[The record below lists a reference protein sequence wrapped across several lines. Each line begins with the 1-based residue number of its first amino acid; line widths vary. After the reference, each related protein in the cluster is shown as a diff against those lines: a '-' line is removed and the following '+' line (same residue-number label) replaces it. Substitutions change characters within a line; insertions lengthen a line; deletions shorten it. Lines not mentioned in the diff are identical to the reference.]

1 MIKKRPHSRCHKGSF
16 ALILVAV
23 IASRAGSQ
31 VADSPATGIDAQIRV
46 IRHTPPASI
55 AAYWTSLPERHPTLP
70 GFRAPITDS
79 SAALWPSHAPDD
91 RSPAYMHR
99 AARIVAERLAIDG
112 LPLTLARVVEV
123 VGLANLNRGEAE
135 DADLLRRTGLPVDLL
150 AYYPIPGAS
159 SVERYPI
166 VRYVQQLLASGRS
179 ADELADTLRA
189 LPFVFRKSSPE
200 FRATSES
207 EDRDIALVRLQLP
220 RGDYWRG
227 IGDGSGLD
235 VCRQLIEVLPD
246 AQFLVSIE
254 AVHVNSFL
262 GFARLWLHESS
273 SSTASGDARLTVIAE
288 KLPVAEWAQDNGKM
302 GILTSAADGTQR
314 PATLAPRYAN
324 RGEEGTILVPGEN
337 LLLDGL
343 RAAGHAVIQSPLL
356 FQGGN
361 VILAT
366 DPRTATRY
374 LLIGEAEIYR
384 NVALGL
390 TRKQVSNAFAVEFDA
405 GVEIEMFANSYH
417 IDYEV
422 SLRSVG
428 GGLVAFVND
437 TTSAVA
443 ILLRTGARALRQ
455 TGLLDD
461 TTSQTVDNKLAADDI
476 LDAANLLR
484 AAVDRHAVRPGQYP
498 ESLAAHFSTS
508 LVDPGVANFQH
519 FLLAMDLATA
529 LQDTTFTPSNEA
541 YREYLD
547 VLRRRHAERAALRHT
562 LESLGIKVVAVPSL
576 AEGDR
581 SLNYLNGIHARGKY
595 LMPAC
600 GGLYAD
606 LDRAAVETFR
616 REFGNQVEVIP
627 VYCAESQR
635 RYGALRCA
643 AAAY

>member
-1 MIKKRPHSRCHKGSF
+1 MKNNCPVSRCF
-16 ALILVAV
+16 EWLIVSMLAIAV
-23 IASRAGSQ
+23 ASRAGSQ
-31 VADSPATGIDAQIRV
+31 VADSPAPGIDAQIRV

-55 AAYWTSLPERHPTLP
+55 AAFWASLPERHPTLP

-79 SAALWPSHAPDD
+79 SAAPWPTHAPDD
-91 RSPAYMHR
+91 RSPEYMHR

-112 LPLTLARVVEV
+112 LPLTLARVVEI
-123 VGLANLNRGEAE
+123 VGLTNLNRGEAE

-150 AYYPIPGAS
+150 SYYSIPGGA

-179 ADELADTLRA
+179 ADELAGALRS
-189 LPFVFRKSSPE
+189 LPFEFRKSSPE

-207 EDRDIALVRLQLP
+207 EDRDVSMIRLQLP

-235 VCRQLIEVLPD
+235 VCRQLLDALPD
-246 AQFLVSIE
+246 ARFLVSIE

-262 GFARLWLHESS
+262 GFARLWLRNSSWSKSS
-273 SSTASGDARLTVIAE
+273 SDAHLTVVVE

-302 GILTSAADGTQR
+302 GILTSAADGSQR

-374 LLIGEAEIYR
+374 LLVGEAEIYR

-390 TRKQVSNAFAVEFDA
+390 TREQVWHAFATEFDA
-405 GVEIEMFANSYH
+405 GVEVEMFANSYH

-437 TTSAVA
+437 TTGAVSL
-443 ILLRTGARALRQ
+443 LLRTGARVLRQ
-455 TGLLDD
+455 AGLLEDA
-461 TTSQTVDNKLAADDI
+461 TSQIVANKLAVDDI
-476 LDAANLLR
+476 LAAANLLR

-498 ESLAAHFSTS
+498 ESLTAHFSTS

-519 FLLAMDLATA
+519 FLLAMNLATA
-529 LQDTTFTPSNEA
+529 LQDNTFTPSHEA
-541 YREYLD
+541 YREYLN
-547 VLRRRHAERAALRHT
+547 VFRRRHAERAALRHT

-606 LDRAAVETFR
+606 LDRAAAETFR
-616 REFGNQVEVIP
+616 REFGNQVEIIP